1 MLAAVSLPPWV
12 YFLMWI
18 PTLALLAVVWILG
31 LPWLAIAGG
40 ISLAVVDARVV
51 FRVLRMRTERSE

>member
-40 ISLAVVDARVV
+40 IS
-51 FRVLRMRTERSE
+51 